1 MNVRRG
7 DAPSD
12 PGYPSRRQLLKAGVM
27 LGAAVGLAGC
37 TRTRGRMPV
46 HESGGWEPHPGG
58 EVISEGGV
66 IAVEPRTPDPG
77 AGVELPGDIAVDPKG
92 DAPGPGAGPAPDM
105 PPPPAQ

>member
-27 LGAAVGLAGC
+27 LGAAGLVGC
-37 TRTRGRMPV
+37 TRTEGAIRP
-46 HESGGWEPHPGG
+46 EPSSRNETPPPGK
-58 EVISEGGV
+58 

-77 AGVELPGDIAVDPKG
+77 AGVDLPGDIAVDPRG
-92 DAPGPGAGPAPDM
+92 VEPGPGIDPAPDM
-105 PPPPAQ
+105 PPPPPPPAQ

>member
-37 TRTRGRMPV
+37 GRTRGEPPVMGRPEPRSGKVMPL
-46 HESGGWEPHPGG
+46 PG
-58 EVISEGGV
+58 EIM
-66 IAVEPRTPDPG
+66 AEPRTPDPG
-77 AGVELPGDIAVDPKG
+77 AGVDLPGDIAVDPRG
-92 DAPGPGAGPAPDM
+92 VEPGPGIDPAPDM
-105 PPPPAQ
+105 PPPPPPPAQ